1 MNKTII
7 ININGIIFHIEEDA
21 YEILQNYMTAV
32 KRHFGYSPDSNEIV
46 SDIENR
52 IAEMFSERI
61 NQQKAVI
68 TMQDVNKVTAQMG
81 HISDFEDFDGIN
93 EEDAMGNAGAEYQKQ
108 NYSDSRGLYR
118 DPDDKVIGGVCSGLG
133 HYFDIEAK
141 WVRLALIL
149 LFLFA
154 GTGLLLYIILWI
166 LMPLARTR
174 ADKMSMRGEAAN
186 LHNFKRNFDEEME
199 DIKRNFTVAGQKISP
214 GLKNTARKTGDVLD
228 KLIRIIVKIIGIFVI
243 IIASVS
249 IISLVIALCMAVG
262 SSNSG
267 FIEETF
273 RPAHFIDPAFFTP
286 FIWVCFLAIVI
297 PLITIV
303 LLSMK
308 MISSLKIS
316 KYLGYTLLIIWITS
330 IGFVIYYAS
339 VISMDHAVESSVSEI
354 TSLTPEKT
362 YYLTAN
368 DVRSISKS
376 TDSVYSNGLKSSNK
390 IVIKRGRS
398 FLEIRPR
405 IYINKLV
412 QGEMPTVSKEFSAEG
427 RNFDIATERAQHIGY
442 KITQN
447 NETLIFDSHA
457 TIGKNDLNRDQ
468 GVRVELN
475 IPVGTKVIID
485 NEIRYRIYNVSFDPF
500 EEEYDDQ
507 PTPQQSEWLMT
518 ENGLEYIPRSQRE
531 FLPGSQDTLN
541 RQKDSISIQA
551 DTVLQK

>member
-1 MNKTII
+1 
-7 ININGIIFHIEEDA
+7 
-21 YEILQNYMTAV
+21 
-32 KRHFGYSPDSNEIV
+32 
-46 SDIENR
+46 
-52 IAEMFSERI
+52 
-61 NQQKAVI
+61 
-68 TMQDVNKVTAQMG
+68 
-81 HISDFEDFDGIN
+81 
-93 EEDAMGNAGAEYQKQ
+93 
-108 NYSDSRGLYR
+108 
-118 DPDDKVIGGVCSGLG
+118 
-133 HYFDIEAK
+133 
-141 WVRLALIL
+141 
-149 LFLFA
+149 
-154 GTGLLLYIILWI
+154 
-166 LMPLARTR
+166 
-174 ADKMSMRGEAAN
+174 
-186 LHNFKRNFDEEME
+186 
-199 DIKRNFTVAGQKISP
+199 VAGQKISP